1 MRTHQ
6 GSIRMEPGSSGL
18 AAGAALK
25 VAAAHGAFAALAAVL
40 GLLIMP
46 PRTRQEFVVRSVSTV
61 ICSFAFG
68 PVVAAAVLAWF
79 PTLTESLAWL
89 ARHGGGDD
97 ELLAKLYVLGPCSLL
112 AGLPAWWVLG
122 GYMRWMA
129 RIKEIGLMA
138 WIDELMARLPWGRR
152 GGKE

>member
-6 GSIRMEPGSSGL
+6 RSNDMEPGSSGI
-18 AAGAALK
+18 AAGAAFK

-46 PRTRQEFVVRSVSTV
+46 PRTRQEFVVRTVSTV

-68 PVVAAAVLAWF
+68 PAVAAAVLAYF

-89 ARHGGGDD
+89 AHHGGGDD

-122 GYMRWMA
+122 AYMRWMA
-129 RIKEIGLMA
+129 RMKEQGLPAWVAEIKEMVLG
-138 WIDELMARLPWGRR
+138 WRVRR
-152 GGKE
+152 

>member
-1 MRTHQ
+1 
-6 GSIRMEPGSSGL
+6 MEPSSSGL
-18 AAGAALK
+18 AAAGAGAALK
-25 VAAAHGAFAALAAVL
+25 VAAAHGAFAALAALL
-40 GLLIMP
+40 GLMIMP
-46 PRTRQEFVVRSVSTV
+46 PRTTREFVVRTVSTV

-68 PVVAAAVLAWF
+68 PAVAAAVLTWF
-79 PTLTESLAWL
+79 PTLAQSLAWL
-89 ARHGGGDD
+89 AHNGGSDD

-138 WIDELMARLPWGRR
+138 WIDELMARLSWRR
-152 GGKE
+152 PAGKD